1 MLKLELIELA
11 DLVRPEQLVDAI
23 IQQNPVIELPIP
35 IEELARLA
43 GILKLSHWP
52 AKASKAC

>member
-23 IQQNPVIELPIP
+23 IQQNPDIELPIP
-35 IEELARLA
+35 IEELAKLA
-43 GILKLSHWP
+43 GILKI
-52 AKASKAC
+52 